1 MTEHRFR
8 TPDGVELDVNIPA
21 GDVTV
26 ESSVGEESVVIV
38 EGSDRLVEQ
47 TEVELRD
54 RTLVIAFRGRK
65 TFGIPILIGDF
76 SFGGSRL
83 RVRATVPHGS
93 QASVATASADVRV
106 SGRLR
111 ALEVRTA
118 SGDLRARGEVEGD
131 ASIKTV
137 SGDVRM
143 ERVDGSLKCTTVSGD
158 VEVDAVGGSLD
169 ARSVSGDLRVVSV
182 REGEARF
189 TSVSG
194 NVEIGIAAGS
204 NLDVDAGSVSGDLT
218 SEVPLASAPVAGAGQ
233 GPTVVLRG
241 KTVSGDVKVFRA
253 S

>member
-26 ESSVGEESVVIV
+26 ETTDGEESVVLV

-65 TFGIPILIGDF
+65 TFGIPILIGE
-76 SFGGSRL
+76 FGGSRL

-93 QASVATASADVRV
+93 QASVATASADVRI

-158 VEVDAVGGSLD
+158 VEVDSVGGSLD

-182 REGEARF
+182 RQGEARF

-218 SEVPLASAPVAGAGQ
+218 SEVPLATAPMTGAGQ

>member
-8 TPDGVELDVNIPA
+8 TPDGVDLDVDIPA
-21 GDVTV
+21 GDVAIETV
-26 ESSVGEESVVIV
+26 DGEESVVTV

-47 TEVELRD
+47 TEVELRG
-54 RTLVIAFRGRK
+54 RTLVISFRGRK

-83 RVRATVPHGS
+83 RVRATVPHGAR
-93 QASVATASADVRV
+93 ASVATASADVRV
-106 SGRLR
+106 SGRLGS
-111 ALEVRTA
+111 LEVRTA
-118 SGDLRARGEVEGD
+118 SGELRARGEVEGD
-131 ASIKTV
+131 ATVKTV

-158 VEVDAVGGSLD
+158 VEVDSVGGSVE
-169 ARSVSGDLRVVSV
+169 ARTVSGDVRVVSV

-194 NVEIGIAAGS
+194 DVEIGIAPGS
-204 NLDVDAGSVSGDLT
+204 LLDVDAGSVSGDLT
-218 SEVPLASAPVAGAGQ
+218 SEVPLANAPVSGAGQ
-233 GPTVVLRG
+233 EPTVVLRG